1 VGSYV
6 KALIVDALAS
16 RKGERKAS
24 KDVIGAGPRALVG
37 LLETRGIVASIV
49 EAETIIARG
58 FAESFDLLLVS
69 GMTGDIPAI
78 RKVVTIL
85 KGGPVVLG
93 GPVTSD
99 PVQAMGKTGC
109 DYAIIGEGEETLNEL
124 LNMGLGLGELGGAQ
138 LRGIKGVAFKSM
150 EGVEFTPLRRV
161 MPRTIF
167 DGFRPSTAAI
177 RGYALHR
184 SARVYVEVLRG
195 CSNYNRAIIE
205 GNCESCGLC
214 RSGGLTER
222 YDCPLGTPPGCGY
235 CSVPSL
241 FGPPKSRSVSKI
253 KEEVVGLLGEG
264 VRRVVLSAPCFL
276 DYGRDLLVEPEPL
289 TDPRS
294 PEPNY
299 EELEKLLVSVSS
311 IQSMVEGTSAFM
323 IENLKASL
331 VTERAAKLLG
341 GYLYG
346 TPVSIGFETGSDQHS
361 YSMGRP
367 STPRETLTAVSRL
380 KKAGL
385 KPYVYFI
392 HGLPGQNEK
401 TVDETVKAIGHSMEE
416 GAERVI
422 LYRFQSLPMS
432 AFNGYPSAPPNI
444 RDPGSKRIHEAA
456 ARANMRA
463 KDSMLGGVIR
473 VVVADRYNRDKRFLV
488 AYPLK
493 HGPVVLIES
502 PQPFEGRVFDVKV
515 TGVASERMVRG
526 VPVAMF

>member
-1 VGSYV
+1 M

-24 KDVIGAGPRALVG
+24 KDVIGAGPRALIG
-37 LLETRGIVASIV
+37 ILETRGITASIV

-69 GMTGDIPAI
+69 GMTGDIQAI
-78 RKVVTIL
+78 RKVVSIL
-85 KGGPVVLG
+85 KGGPVLLG

-99 PVQAMGKTGC
+99 PVQAIGKTGC
-109 DYAIIGEGEETLNEL
+109 DFAVIGEGEETLNEL
-124 LNMGLGLGELGGAQ
+124 LDRGLGQSELESVQ
-138 LRGIKGVAFKSM
+138 LRGIKGVAFKNK
-150 EGVEFTPLRRV
+150 EGVEVMPLRRV
-161 MPRTIF
+161 MPRVIF
-167 DGFRPSTAAI
+167 DSFKPSSAAI
-177 RGYALHR
+177 RDYTLHR

-195 CSNYNRAIIE
+195 CSNYNRALID

-214 RSGGLTER
+214 RSGSLTER
-222 YDCPLGTPPGCGY
+222 YYCPLGTPPGCGY

-241 FGPPKSRSVSKI
+241 FGPPKSRSVHKI
-253 KEEVVGLLGEG
+253 KEEVVGLIDEG

-299 EELEKLLVSVSS
+299 EELEKLLASLADTSS
-311 IQSMVEGTSAFM
+311 MAGGTAAFM
-323 IENLKASL
+323 IENLKSSL
-331 VTERAAKLLG
+331 VTDRAAKLLG
-341 GYLYG
+341 RYLFG
-346 TPVSIGFETGSDQHS
+346 TPVSIGFETGSEVHS

-401 TVDETVKAIGHSMEE
+401 TVEETVKAIDHSMKE

-456 ARANMRA
+456 ARANMRV

-473 VVVADRYNRDKRFLV
+473 VVVAERYNRDKRFLV

-493 HGPVVLIES
+493 HGPVILIES
-502 PQPFEGRVFDVKV
+502 PQPFEGRVIDVKV
-515 TGVASERMVRG
+515 TGVASERMVHG

>member
-6 KALIVDALAS
+6 KALVVDALAS
-16 RKGERKAS
+16 CKGVRKAS
-24 KDVIGAGPRALVG
+24 KDVIGAGPRALMG
-37 LLETRGIVASIV
+37 LLETRGIKASIV
-49 EAETIIARG
+49 EAETILARG
-58 FAESFDLLLVS
+58 FNESFDLILVS

-78 RKVVTIL
+78 RKVVSAL
-85 KGGPVVLG
+85 EGGLFVLG

-99 PVQAMGKTGC
+99 PEQAISKTGC
-109 DYAIIGEGEETLNEL
+109 DFAVIGEGEETINEFL
-124 LNMGLGLGELGGAQ
+124 DKGLGRSKFDGAH
-138 LRGIKGVAFKSM
+138 LRGIKGIAFKGSDGI
-150 EGVEFTPLRRV
+150 EVTPLRRV
-161 MPRTIF
+161 MPRSIF
-167 DGFRPSTAAI
+167 DGFKPSTAAI
-177 RGYALHR
+177 KGYTLHR

-195 CSNYNRAIIE
+195 CSNYHRAKVG

-214 RSGGLTER
+214 RNGGLTER

-241 FGPPKSRSVSKI
+241 FGPPKSRSFGKI
-253 KEEVVGLLGEG
+253 RDEIVGLIEEG
-264 VRRVVLSAPCFL
+264 VSRVVLSAPCFL

-299 EELEKLLVSVSS
+299 DELERLLSS
-311 IQSMVEGTSAFM
+311 LADIPRIKEGTAAFM

-341 GYLYG
+341 GYLMG
-346 TPVSIGFETGSDQHS
+346 TPVSIGFETGSELHS
-361 YSMGRP
+361 NSMGRP
-367 STPRETLTAVSRL
+367 STPKETLTAVSRL

-401 TVDETVKAIGHSMEE
+401 TVDETVKAIDYSVEK

-432 AFNGYPSAPPNI
+432 AFSGYSSAPPNI
-444 RDPGSKRIHEAA
+444 RDPGSRRIHEAA
-456 ARANMRA
+456 SRANMGA
-463 KDSMLGGVIR
+463 KDNLIGGVIR
-473 VVVADRYNRDKRFLV
+473 VVVAERYNRDQRLLV

-502 PQPFEGRVFDVKV
+502 PQPLEGRILDVRV

-526 VPVAMF
+526 TPVAMF